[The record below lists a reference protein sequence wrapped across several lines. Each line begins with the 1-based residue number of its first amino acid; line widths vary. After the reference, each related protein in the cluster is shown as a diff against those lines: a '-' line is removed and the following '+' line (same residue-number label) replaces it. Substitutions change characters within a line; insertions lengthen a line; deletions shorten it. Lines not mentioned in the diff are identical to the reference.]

1 MTKIS
6 KFWNTVDKFS
16 KFKTHW
22 SKFQNFKNSVT
33 KFITDLVEFLK
44 CDQIH
49 SSLVKFLNHC
59 GQTFK
64 NLKYSVTK
72 FVSVCYKK
80 LRQCDQ
86 ICIPVKAVW
95 LNSCQFVMQIRKCD
109 QICKQCDWIHISLL
123 GKSGHTAFFS
133 VGGWVGGVGGCV
145 CEIWC
150 DF

>member
-1 MTKIS
+1 M
-6 KFWNTVDKFS
+6 VGFS
-16 KFKTHW
+16 KTQCEK
-22 SKFQNFKNSVT
+22 
-33 KFITDLVEFLK
+33 IE
-44 CDQIH
+44 
-49 SSLVKFLNHC
+49 SSLVKFLNHY

-123 GKSGHTAFFS
+123 GKSGHTAFFRW
-133 VGGWVGGVGGCV
+133 VCGVGWVVVWNMMWFLDRPLAYKKTCLL
-145 CEIWC
+145 I
-150 DF
+150 F